1 MELDRA
7 PSARRCAPTL
17 HPREAAPAAFPLSA
31 DASEQHRIG
40 DDGVRGGPALAGCEV
55 DGAVSFPVTFPF

>member
-17 HPREAAPAAFPLSA
+17 HRRGAALAAFPRSA
-31 DASEQHRIG
+31 DAREQHRIG
-40 DDGVRGGPALAGCEV
+40 DGVRGGAALAGCEV
-55 DGAVSFPVTFPF
+55 DGPGSFPVTFPF

>member
-17 HPREAAPAAFPLSA
+17 RRGAAPAAFPLSA
-31 DASEQHRIG
+31 DARQQHRIG
-40 DDGVRGGPALAGCEV
+40 DGVRGGPALAGYEV
-55 DGAVSFPVTFPF
+55 DGPVSFPVTFPF